1 MADIKGS
8 FSKGLTAI
16 NVKTSS
22 FLEAKKIQTYI
33 ATLNAEIEALQKEI
47 GTIVYEQWNATGD
60 VSLQLIGEQLLTI
73 SQKKQI
79 IQEQTK
85 AAEELARKEKE
96 ILGTG
101 DGVKPERIF
110 CPNCGQSYDGPVKFC
125 RKCGTK
131 LQ

>member
-1 MADIKGS
+1 MSTVIASVDRRSPAQLAGIKP
-8 FSKGLTAI
+8 
-16 NVKTSS
+16 
-22 FLEAKKIQTYI
+22 
-33 ATLNAEIEALQKEI
+33 
-47 GTIVYEQWNATGD
+47 
-60 VSLQLIGEQLLTI
+60 GEQLLTI

-110 CPNCGQSYDGPVKFC
+110 CPNCGQPYDTPVKFC
-125 RKCGTK
+125 KKCGTK